1 MENDYTVYAVTDRR
15 FHPDVALIDAV
26 EAAIKGGATMVQL
39 REKQAQGKEFLEQAS
54 DLKKMMSRYG
64 VPLIINDRI
73 DIAQIVGAG
82 LHIGQEDIPLREARK
97 LLPEAT
103 IGVSV
108 STVEQAIEAEQ
119 DGATYL
125 GVGSL
130 YPTATKDD
138 ASQMTNETLRAI
150 RRAVSLPLVGIG
162 GITHHVVPDLFEML
176 EGYAVVSALFA
187 APDIERAA
195 REFKEAVQTA
205 RQIVSDRV

>member
-130 YPTATKDD
+130 YPTATKND

>member
-82 LHIGQEDIPLREARK
+82 LHIGQEDIPLKEARK

-130 YPTATKDD
+130 YSTATKDD
-138 ASQMTNETLRAI
+138 ASQMTNETLQAI

>member
-39 REKQAQGKEFLEQAS
+39 REKQAQGKAFLEQAS

-130 YPTATKDD
+130 YPTATKND

>member
-26 EAAIKGGATMVQL
+26 EVAIKGGATMVQL

-82 LHIGQEDIPLREARK
+82 LHIGQEDIPLKEARK

>member
-138 ASQMTNETLRAI
+138 ASQMTNETLQAI

>member
-82 LHIGQEDIPLREARK
+82 LHIGQEDIPLKEARK